1 MCDGRGT
8 IACRRSNFCTGVT
21 ARLHKPHPMFCATCR
36 MPLEVRDIAVGAGR
50 QQFMHT
56 VSAGDQ
62 SAPPMVVLPG
72 YGAGSGFFFRNV
84 DGLAQH
90 FRLHCVDLL
99 GTGMSG
105 VTHLPILLTLPC
117 QPCCMLSCSV
127 VSFWVE
133 GSTPS
138 LHVQNAVTLFGMRYR
153 APAIPCKVAGRC
165 RGLFPEL
172 TAALARGHGDGEDG
186 PGGPLPGRLPG
197 SFICAAV
204 PAACPA
210 SSARVPCWRG
220 ESSSFFA
227 TLSPRCRLYVC

>member
-1 MCDGRGT
+1 
-8 IACRRSNFCTGVT
+8 
-21 ARLHKPHPMFCATCR
+21 

-105 VTHLPILLTLPC
+105 VTHLPHLHFTNTSLPALLYVELQCCILLGIGIHTHPPGPKCDHSIWHAL
-117 QPCCMLSCSV
+117 Q
-127 VSFWVE
+127 
-133 GSTPS
+133 GARHS
-138 LHVQNAVTLFGMRYR
+138 LQS
-153 APAIPCKVAGRC
+153 
-165 RGLFPEL
+165 RGKMQRTF
-172 TAALARGHGDGEDG
+172 
-186 PGGPLPGRLPG
+186 
-197 SFICAAV
+197 S
-204 PAACPA
+204 
-210 SSARVPCWRG
+210 
-220 ESSSFFA
+220 
-227 TLSPRCRLYVC
+227 